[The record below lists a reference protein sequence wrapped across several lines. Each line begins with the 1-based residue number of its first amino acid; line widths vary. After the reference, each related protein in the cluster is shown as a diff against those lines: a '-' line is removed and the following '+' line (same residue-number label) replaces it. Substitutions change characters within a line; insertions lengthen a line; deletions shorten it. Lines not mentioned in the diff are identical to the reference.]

1 MTTQPALV
9 HVVDDDA
16 SYRTS
21 IGRVL
26 KASGYDVAA
35 YASAAELL
43 QRVPDGARP
52 GCILL
57 DVQLPGLSGP
67 ELQARLAASGCA
79 LPILFVTGHG
89 DIPMWVR
96 AIKSGAED
104 FLTKPVAIEQL
115 LEAIARAVESFRS
128 TSRQQDSVTSARA
141 LASTLTPREKQVF
154 ERVARGLLNKQ
165 IARELGTS
173 ERTIKAHR
181 QKVMEKMGARSLAEL
196 VVMAERIGVLARGA
210 DSGPAK
216 PP

>member
-1 MTTQPALV
+1 M
-9 HVVDDDA
+9 
-16 SYRTS
+16 S
-21 IGRVL
+21 
-26 KASGYDVAA
+26 
-35 YASAAELL
+35 
-43 QRVPDGARP
+43 
-52 GCILL
+52 
-57 DVQLPGLSGP
+57 
-67 ELQARLAASGCA
+67 
-79 LPILFVTGHG
+79 
-89 DIPMWVR
+89 VR